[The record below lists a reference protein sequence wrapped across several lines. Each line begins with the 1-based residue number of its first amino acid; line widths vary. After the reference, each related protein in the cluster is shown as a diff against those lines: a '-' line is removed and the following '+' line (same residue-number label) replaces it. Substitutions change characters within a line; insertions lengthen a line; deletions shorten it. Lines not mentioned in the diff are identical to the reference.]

1 MAYTFVTGGAS
12 SGKSRFALELMES
25 RNDVTFIATGV
36 RTDAEM
42 ELRIEEH
49 KRQRPEAWETI
60 EEPLDLLSAVG
71 KMNEQN
77 SGLIID
83 CLTMW
88 VSNLIYMGQ
97 CDHNAILSRADELG
111 SCLKQLDR
119 TVVVVSN
126 ELGMG
131 IIPASG
137 ESREY
142 RQLAGEV
149 NQLFA
154 RSSSEAFLVVSSIS
168 LKLK

>member
-1 MAYTFVTGGAS
+1 M
-12 SGKSRFALELMES
+12 
-25 RNDVTFIATGV
+25 
-36 RTDAEM
+36 
-42 ELRIEEH
+42 
-49 KRQRPEAWETI
+49 
-60 EEPLDLLSAVG
+60 
-71 KMNEQN
+71 
-77 SGLIID
+77 GLKPYI
-83 CLTMW
+83 
-88 VSNLIYMGQ
+88 
-97 CDHNAILSRADELG
+97 HAILSRADELG